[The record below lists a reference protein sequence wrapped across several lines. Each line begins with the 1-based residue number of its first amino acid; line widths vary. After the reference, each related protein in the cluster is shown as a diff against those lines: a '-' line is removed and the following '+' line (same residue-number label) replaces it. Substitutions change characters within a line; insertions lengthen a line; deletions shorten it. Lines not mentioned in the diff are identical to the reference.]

1 MAEFDPSL
9 ADQTLA
15 GSPLSSQPPAPSFD
29 PAAADAT
36 LAGELRSRLSGSA
49 RDAVAASPD
58 TTARA
63 ASLSRQSGMPI
74 GAVLADLT
82 EFEAR
87 EIADRF
93 WSAPEAT
100 RAFLADPTNA
110 ALAKD
115 DVAALARLEG
125 SMTAAQSFG
134 RGVDLLQSMLYGAAE
149 WSGEATGS
157 KDLASWA
164 RRGRQA
170 NEAEAAEHGT
180 RSQFLGIRGVGD
192 AAQWFKETAAEQV
205 PLMAPALAGSLTGA
219 GLGGAVAG
227 PVGVVAGGFV
237 GGLAPSLV
245 LGIGETQGSL
255 KQKDPNAE
263 APGSVLAGG
272 VAIAF
277 LDSILPGKIGGRLVT
292 ALGRDAAE
300 SMVRGGMSAAIGA
313 FLKGAGVEGA
323 TEAAQEAIGEFAAAH
338 GADQAVDWKGL
349 GPQMVEAAA
358 AGFFMGGAFEGGAR
372 GIEKLAERQKVADAK
387 KVAAALTEAVAATQE
402 SKLATRDPERFADL
416 VRQIAGDGQ
425 LHIPAD
431 SLQSL
436 YQSGGID
443 DATLDGLDVAA
454 QLPEALAAGGDVL
467 VDPAKYLAAASKLTP
482 EALAQIIGS
491 TRRGPT
497 DITLAEA
504 QAFLADPARRKDT
517 TDLLESL
524 SIQYEG
530 ARPGQIVEDEVTQ
543 ALMKTGQY
551 TESQAKA
558 QAVLWRERMIQR
570 GADRGMDPDALWL
583 EEKPRILGPAPRLAV
598 DDIDLALE
606 RIRSGNEV
614 TPPRQPVLDIF
625 RHLGGV
631 KPGSTLAQELAAMG
645 ITPEEAP
652 SLFRRTGIG
661 SADQVVV
668 SEHEVL
674 RDNQIAT
681 DNSGNGYAD
690 HDALMQAI
698 AKEWAGDPLQTQ
710 AERDRAARLDAP
722 VQEMRRALEA
732 EGINPWLATK
742 EDVLRLM
749 NRDQSAAVL
758 GQPVNA
764 GVDPNRMVQVVDIT
778 GMFGKPRDAKSL
790 VASLRSLV
798 GQPLS
803 TGDQGRI
810 ARMLPKH
817 VRHVVH
823 SGAPIRVQDKTVR
836 SASVGGLTVLLAQA
850 PLIESGPNTKTDKKP
865 NVESYHR
872 FYVPIWDGKTVR
884 VLRIVAEQSKSGIV
898 IDPKDFDI
906 YDVVVESKRLPPS
919 RSVPNGEPASTPLQM
934 GGQPLTVSIRQMLS
948 GVKDMRGKVYFQP
961 DGGGR
966 RGTFDPIDDTIRL
979 FETANLSTFLHE
991 GGHLWLFQ
999 MVRDLGDERLRPEAR
1014 DRIVHDLQTVMDWLK
1029 VKIDVATA
1037 SPEDIQAAIPV
1048 EAHEQWARGIEAYLM
1063 EGKAPSVA
1071 LRDVFAR
1078 FSAWLIRTYKKVRNL
1093 GVKLT
1098 PEVRG
1103 VMDRLLASDD
1113 AIEAARRDSVFRVP
1127 SDLLAALTPAERRE
1141 IERAQEQAALEA
1153 KAELQGR
1160 VMRELARE
1168 RLAWWREERAK
1179 VRADVE
1185 ADVRTRPAYRVVALS
1200 KGIGPDGAK
1209 LIDPDTGE
1217 KRTLKLDRKALVT
1230 EYGEE
1235 IVKLLPSGVTTA
1247 KGGVNHHILAG
1258 MIGLPNGDAL
1268 RLALMDAKVNPL
1280 ADVVERETDAVM
1292 RERHGDMA
1300 TDGRIAEDAADI
1312 VATGKTIEAV
1322 ALQAKCLRRLA
1333 GDIIDKAAARRQ
1345 AEQGAASTAS
1355 DQARIDAAAAST
1367 DQVINA
1373 GVPAEGATAAQVSE
1387 AMAAGEAKAA
1397 PLQRAAQRAAVR
1409 QTRSILASMDH
1420 AAIRDAAATFI
1431 AARQVSQATDAT
1443 MYRAQARRHE
1453 RRATLALAARDYVEA
1468 FDAKQQQL
1476 LNMELERLARLARTE
1491 VEKFQAKARR
1501 LNKPD
1506 GKLAATMD
1514 EDFVRAARQVLARYG
1529 LARADSEFD
1538 TKVWLDRLRET
1549 DPAGA
1554 EDIAAIIA
1562 NLTKA
1567 PTPGQSK
1574 SRIMPDGRRVEIAPD
1589 YRDMTLAAFRDL
1601 RDGVEAL
1608 LENGRNA
1615 RSALVNGE
1623 RVEFER
1629 ITEEARTQ
1637 LEPFSKDVDLSHM
1650 PTDKEKNRRGL
1661 LGIAASWRIAESWA
1675 RLADL
1680 GKLGV
1685 MTKYVIRPVFDAI
1698 HAYRTA
1704 RREIREKLLA
1714 ILSPVRDELA
1724 KPRVIAAPELNGF
1737 EFHNK
1742 GQLIHAILHTG
1753 NESNMKKLLVGWKWS
1768 SLNKD
1773 GGFDR
1778 SGWAS
1783 FMARM
1788 WADGVVT
1795 KADMDM
1801 VQSIWDLLEST
1812 KPAAQA
1818 AHRQMFGFSFK
1829 EIEASPIKTPWGEYR
1844 GGYVP
1849 ALTEKSLNV
1858 GGVGQEA
1865 VEAMTAQQSAAMF
1878 PAAAR
1883 GFTKDRAENY
1893 AEPLTLDLL
1902 LLPAHL
1908 NKVLLFSHVGPAVR
1922 QVARLINR
1930 RDFREVVG
1938 RYDPAAIDGVLWP
1951 MLERAVRQT
1960 VETPALTPG
1969 GRKAAEFAR
1978 YLRATAGLQAM
1989 CGNILNA
1996 AQQVTGISSAAT
2008 MVGGGA
2014 LARSLV
2020 TVWRNPE
2027 SSSAAIMAKSA
2038 LMRERMSNS
2047 AVDAAMDIEAILK
2060 DQGALKK
2067 GQAFARRHGYF
2078 AQQIAQNLVD
2088 RVVWWAAYDKAIG
2101 SGATETEAVQQADS
2115 AIRLTQGSFNPESIA
2130 AVEAGNAW
2138 VRLFTQFMTYFLA
2151 QGNMLVS
2158 EAKIA
2163 LRTMT
2168 GADLTHRLAGIYV
2181 FAFLIPAVVA
2191 EAIMQ
2196 AGRGEL
2202 GDEDDDGWTDDL
2214 ASLFLLP
2221 QLRFF
2226 AAMIPVAGPV
2236 AMLGINSLN
2245 DKPYDDRLAAS
2256 PAVTLMESAGRAAAT
2271 TAKAVAGDGDKSR
2284 AVSDAMN
2291 AVSVATG
2298 IPTGFI
2304 RKPASYAVD
2313 VAEGDSHP
2321 RHLGNV
2327 VSGILTGQDGTAR

>member
-1 MAEFDPSL
+1 MSDFASFMD
-9 ADQTLA
+9 
-15 GSPLSSQPPAPSFD
+15 GSPDAKTEDPNSFGSFMASVESD
-29 PAAADAT
+29 RSARLGSNLIAAADTNPDAHAKAMEIGRQIGAPADAIAAN
-36 LAGELRSRLSGSA
+36 LGEGERMAKLQKMREALGSA
-49 RDAVAASPD
+49 PKLAEFLTSDPD
-58 TTARA
+58 MAK
-63 ASLSRQSGMPI
+63 LSSDDFS
-74 GAVLADLT
+74 ALT
-82 EFEAR
+82 
-87 EIADRF
+87 
-93 WSAPEAT
+93 
-100 RAFLADPTNA
+100 
-110 ALAKD
+110 
-115 DVAALARLEG
+115 RLEG
-125 SMTAAQSFG
+125 SMTAAASFG

-157 KDLASWA
+157 KDLATWA

-170 NEAEAAEHGT
+170 NEAEAAAHGT
-180 RSQFLGIRGVGD
+180 RSQFLNIGGVGD
-192 AAQWFKETAAEQV
+192 AAQWGKETLFEQL
-205 PLMAPALAGSLTGA
+205 PLMSPALAGSLAGA
-219 GLGGAVAG
+219 GIGGAVGGPPGAVAG
-227 PVGVVAGGFV
+227 GLIGGF
-237 GGLAPSLV
+237 APSV
-245 LGIGETQGSL
+245 VMGIGETQGQL

-263 APGSVLAGG
+263 APVSVAVGG
-272 VAIAF
+272 IAIGL
-277 LDSILPGKIGGRLVT
+277 LDSIVPGLIGRRLVT
-292 ALGRDAAE
+292 VLGKEAAE
-300 SMVRGGMSAAIGA
+300 KVTHEGIAAAAGA
-313 FLKGAGVEGA
+313 LLKGAGIEGA

-338 GADQAVDWKGL
+338 GADQAVDWQGL

-358 AGFFMGGAFEGGAR
+358 AGFLMGGAFEGGAK
-372 GIEKLAERQKVADAK
+372 GIEKLAERQKVAEAK
-387 KVAAALTEAVAATQE
+387 KTAAALTDAVAATQE

-425 LHIPAD
+425 LHIPAE

-436 YQSGGID
+436 YQSGVID
-443 DATLDGLDVAA
+443 DATLDGLDVTA

-467 VDPAKYLAAASKLTP
+467 VDPAKYLSAASKLTP
-482 EALAQIIGS
+482 EALAQMIGS
-491 TRRGPT
+491 TRRGAT
-497 DITLAEA
+497 DMTMKEVE
-504 QAFLADPARRKDT
+504 AFLADPARRKDA
-517 TDLLESL
+517 TDLIESL

-530 ARPGQIVEDEVTQ
+530 AKPGQIVEDEVTQ
-543 ALMKTGQY
+543 ALMKTGHY

-583 EEKPRILGPAPRLAV
+583 EEKPRILGPAPRLPV
-598 DDIDLALE
+598 DDIDLVLE

-614 TPPRQPVLDIF
+614 KPPRQPVLDIF

-631 KPGSTLAQELAAMG
+631 KPGSMLAQELAAMG
-645 ITPEEAP
+645 ITPKEAP
-652 SLFRRTGIG
+652 GLFRPTGIG

-674 RDNQIAT
+674 RDNQVKA

-690 HDALMQAI
+690 HDALMQAV
-698 AKEWAGDPLQTQ
+698 AREWAGDPLQTQ
-710 AERDRAARLDAP
+710 AYRDRAARLDAP
-722 VQEMRRALEA
+722 VRDLRKALEA
-732 EGINPWLATK
+732 EGIIPELATK
-742 EDVLRLM
+742 ENVLRLM
-749 NRDQSAAVL
+749 ERDQSADALGQEAGRVISALQEIVAGADEATVSDLRPDLVSLGGASDVSFVWGNSKRGLEHIGRKRGASVVLQVIRAVALGKITKQVEGKKTVHLELDGTEAVL
-758 GQPVNA
+758 SLDLNG
-764 GVDPNRMVQVVDIT
+764 DRKTWLLT
-778 GMFGKPRDAKSL
+778 GWEIGKPDARGEVGAQSKATQNAPTFSRDDLGAGLQAIISRGDPL
-790 VASLRSLV
+790 F
-798 GQPLS
+798 QPN
-803 TGDQGRI
+803 G
-810 ARMLPKH
+810 
-817 VRHVVH
+817 
-823 SGAPIRVQDKTVR
+823 
-836 SASVGGLTVLLAQA
+836 GGL
-850 PLIESGPNTKTDKKP
+850 
-865 NVESYHR
+865 
-872 FYVPIWDGKTVR
+872 
-884 VLRIVAEQSKSGIV
+884 
-898 IDPKDFDI
+898 
-906 YDVVVESKRLPPS
+906 
-919 RSVPNGEPASTPLQM
+919 
-934 GGQPLTVSIRQMLS
+934 
-948 GVKDMRGKVYFQP
+948 RGS
-961 DGGGR
+961 
-966 RGTFDPIDDTIRL
+966 FDPIDDTIRL

-1014 DRIVHDLQTVMDWLK
+1014 DRTVRDLQTVMDWMN
-1029 VKIDVATA
+1029 VEIDVATA
-1037 SPEDIQAAIPV
+1037 SPGDIQAAIPV
-1048 EAHEQWARGIEAYLM
+1048 EAHEKWARGIEAYLM

-1071 LRDVFAR
+1071 LRDVFQR

-1093 GVKLT
+1093 SVKLT
-1098 PEVRG
+1098 PEIRG
-1103 VMDRLLASDD
+1103 VMDRLLASDE
-1113 AIEAARRDSVFRVP
+1113 AIEQARRDSVFRVP
-1127 SDLLAALTPAERRE
+1127 SELLAVLALAERRE
-1141 IERAQEQAALEA
+1141 IEQAQEQAALEA

-1160 VMRELARE
+1160 AMRELARE
-1168 RLAWWREERAK
+1168 RLAWWKTEREG
-1179 VRADVE
+1179 VRAEVE

-1217 KRTLKLDRKALVT
+1217 AQVLKLDRKALVA

-1235 IVKLLPSGVTTA
+1235 IVRLLPTGVTVA
-1247 KGGVNHHILAG
+1247 KGGVNHHIVAG
-1258 MIGLPNGDAL
+1258 WFGLPHGDAL
-1268 RLALMDAKVNPL
+1268 RLALMDAKANPQ
-1280 ADVVERETDAVM
+1280 AEVIERETDARM
-1292 RERHGDMA
+1292 RERHGDMV

-1312 VATGKTIEAV
+1312 VATGKAIEAV
-1322 ALQAKCLRRLA
+1322 ALQAKCLKRLV
-1333 GDIIDKAAARRQ
+1333 GDTIDKAAARRQ
-1345 AEQGAASTAS
+1345 AEQGAGSRS
-1355 DQARIDAAAAST
+1355 DDQARIDAAATST

-1373 GVPAEGATAAQVSE
+1373 GVPAEGTTAAQVAE

-1397 PLQRAAQRAAVR
+1397 PLQRTAQRAAVR
-1409 QTRSILASMDH
+1409 QVRNILAGMDH
-1420 AAIRDAAATFI
+1420 TAIREAAAKFI

-1443 MYRAQARRHE
+1443 MYRAQAKRHE
-1453 RRATLALAARDYVEA
+1453 KRATLALAARDYVEA
-1468 FDAKQQQL
+1468 HDAKQQQL
-1476 LNMELERLARLARTE
+1476 LNMELERLAREARTE

-1514 EDFVRAARQVLARYG
+1514 EDFFRAARQVLARYG
-1529 LARADSEFD
+1529 LARANSDFD
-1538 TKVWLDRLRET
+1538 TKVWLDRLEET

-1567 PTPGQSK
+1567 PTPGQVK

-1589 YRDMTLAAFRDL
+1589 YRDMTMAAFRDL
-1601 RDGVEAL
+1601 RDGVQAL
-1608 LENGRNA
+1608 LTMGRNA
-1615 RSALVNGE
+1615 RSALVDGE

-1629 ITEEARTQ
+1629 ITEEARAQ
-1637 LEPFSKDVDLSHM
+1637 LEPFQRDRDLSHM
-1650 PTDKEKNRRGL
+1650 PTDTEKNRHGL
-1661 LGIAASWRIAESWA
+1661 LGIVASWRIAESWA

-1680 GKLGV
+1680 GKVGV
-1685 MTKYVIRPVFDAI
+1685 MTKYVIRPVFDAV

-1704 RREIREKLLA
+1704 RREIQEKLLA
-1714 ILSPVRDELA
+1714 ILSPVRDDLA
-1724 KPRVIAAPELNGF
+1724 KPQLIQAPELKDGF
-1737 EFHNK
+1737 YFSNK

-1753 NESNMKKLLVGWKWS
+1753 NESNMKKLLVGWKWAT
-1768 SLNKD
+1768 LNKD
-1773 GGFDR
+1773 GSFDR

-1783 FMARM
+1783 FMSRM
-1788 WADGVVT
+1788 FADGVVT

-1801 VQSIWDLLEST
+1801 VQSVWDLLEST

-1818 AHRQMFGFSFK
+1818 AHKAMYGVGFK
-1829 EIEASPIKTPWGEYR
+1829 EIEASPIKTPFGEYR

-1858 GGVGQEA
+1858 DGAGQEA
-1865 VEAMTAQQSAAMF
+1865 VEALTAQQSGAMF

-1883 GFTKDRAENY
+1883 GFTENRVENY

-1922 QVARLINR
+1922 QTARLLKR

-1938 RYDPAAIDGVLWP
+1938 RYDPSAIDGVLWP

-1978 YLRATAGLQAM
+1978 YFRTTAGLQAM
-1989 CGNILNA
+1989 CGNLLNA
-1996 AQQVTGISSAAT
+1996 AQQITGISSAAT

-2027 SSSAAIMAKSA
+2027 SSTAAIMAKSA
-2038 LMRERMSNS
+2038 LMRERMDSS
-2047 AVDAAMDIEAILK
+2047 AYEASMEIEKILK
-2060 DQGALKK
+2060 DHTLLGK
-2067 GQAFARRHGYF
+2067 GQSFAQRHGYF
-2078 AQQIAQNLVD
+2078 AQQLAQNFVD
-2088 RVVWWAAYDKAIG
+2088 RVVWWAAYDKEIG
-2101 SGATETEAVQQADS
+2101 NGTAEAEAVQQADS
-2115 AIRLTQGSFNPESIA
+2115 AVRLTQGSFSPESVA

-2138 VRLFTQFMTYFLA
+2138 VRLFTQFMTYFMA
-2151 QGNMLVS
+2151 QGNMIATEVM
-2158 EAKIA
+2158 IA

-2168 GADLTHRLAGIYV
+2168 GGNLSRRLAGVYV

-2202 GDEDDDGWTDDL
+2202 GDEDDDGWLDDL

-2236 AMLGINSLN
+2236 AMLGINALN

-2256 PAVTLMESAGRAAAT
+2256 PAVTLMESAGRAAVT

-2298 IPTGFI
+2298 IPTGMI

-2313 VAEGDSHP
+2313 VAEGDSRP